1 MSRSSIAS
9 SAEIAFSNLRATV
22 IVIVVAFHASLAY
35 LASAPTQNS
44 AFDQPP
50 YSWQAFPIVDA
61 QRWLGLDI
69 FCAWQDVSLMSL
81 LFFLSGLF
89 AAGSLLRKQ
98 SWPYLAGRLWR
109 IGLPFLLAIVFL
121 SPPSLYPAYLVRTA
135 DPSLAGF
142 WAQWMSLP
150 LWPSGPQWFLWQL
163 LAANALA
170 TGLYAVWPKSIE
182 QIGAAAAWAGE
193 RPLKFFALLSA
204 ASALAYVPL
213 ALVFSPWSWSALGP
227 FSLQLSRPAHYL
239 VYFFAGFALGS
250 HGFERGLLAVDGPLA
265 RRWWVWLAAGVVS
278 FALWAGATSMTLP
291 DWSNAGTIAR
301 LAASITF
308 PLACAGGGFALL
320 ALGLRFAAGARHWIS
335 DSLSAN
341 TYSIYLLHYVFVVWL
356 QYALLGST
364 LFAATKAAIVFG
376 GALAVSWACSAAF
389 ARLVAGLP
397 AFAAKR
403 AISPVSR

>member
-1 MSRSSIAS
+1 MSRAS
-9 SAEIAFSNLRATV
+9 LAFSNLRATV

-35 LASAPTQNS
+35 LASTPAQNS
-44 AFDQPP
+44 AFDRPP

-61 QRWLGLDI
+61 QRFLGLDI

-98 SWPYLAGRLWR
+98 SWPYMAGRLWR
-109 IGLPFLLAIVFL
+109 IGLPFLLAILFL
-121 SPPSLYPAYLVRTA
+121 SPPSYYPAYLVRTA
-135 DPSLAGF
+135 DPSLTGF

-150 LWPSGPQWFLWQL
+150 IWPAGPQWFLWQL

-170 TGLYAVWPKSIE
+170 AGLYAIWPKSIAHL
-182 QIGAAAAWAGE
+182 GAAAAWAGN

-204 ASALAYVPL
+204 ASVLAYVPL
-213 ALVFSPWSWSALGP
+213 ALAFSPWSWSAFGP

-239 VYFFAGFALGS
+239 VYFFAGLALGS

-265 RRWWVWLAAGVVS
+265 RRWWAWLAVGVAS
-278 FALWAGATSMTLP
+278 FALWAGATSTTLP
-291 DWSNAGTIAR
+291 DWRHAATIEK
-301 LAASITF
+301 LAASVSF

-320 ALGLRFAAGARHWIS
+320 ALSLRFASGLRHWIF

-341 TYSIYLLHYVFVVWL
+341 AYSIYLLHYVFVVWL
-356 QYALLGST
+356 QYALLGGA
-364 LFAATKAAIVFG
+364 LPAFAKVAIVFA
-376 GALAVSWACSAAF
+376 GALMLSWTCSAAF
-389 ARLVAGLP
+389 GRVAAASP
-397 AFAAKR
+397 VIAAKR
-403 AISPVSR
+403 AAAPVPR